1 MKGSEDMAMI
11 APLRPEAQDILS
23 GEQKLTLALLPW
35 RRRLSLQQGLR
46 RVTNGLVAGLLLAC
60 LLLLISRVTAF
71 PTVLLWVIVVIAASL
86 LCAAGFAIY
95 YRPALAES
103 SRRVDALLGLR
114 DRLGTA
120 WEYRGDSS
128 SLPALQRRDALEK
141 LAAFTPI
148 RSISLR
154 PGRARLLTMGVVVL
168 AFVLLLAL
176 PNPVSTAFQQ
186 QQAFQNSLS
195 RQIAQLNHIQ
205 QLIDSQTST
214 SQQVR
219 NQLDKILQQAMSQL
233 QQAKD
238 ANQAQQ
244 ILAQA
249 QQQLNQL
256 RDPQAGVKAN
266 ANANAAS
273 TLQNSPNA
281 NVKAAGQALAKGDN
295 KSLSNALQK
304 LASQVGSMSADQRA
318 QLAQQLTQAANAASG
333 NPQLASAL
341 QQLAKSIAN
350 GNTNDIADAINAV
363 QKASVAAS
371 LDQSTNNA
379 INQAAQAL
387 QNTANAV
394 ASSSNSGPTAN
405 ANQIPNSL
413 APGQGRS
420 PSSSP
425 STSQGDQGTGGQGD
439 KSSKTGKSEQ
449 VFVPGQVNSGNST
462 ITSNG
467 DSGTVQQG
475 SSVSYAQVLAQYMQM
490 AHDAIDNSNIPPDLK
505 NLISGYFNSLN
516 GQK

>member
-1 MKGSEDMAMI
+1 MATLV
-11 APLRPEAQDILS
+11 PLSPQAQETLS
-23 GEQKLTLALLPW
+23 GEQKLALALLPW

-46 RVTNGLVAGLLLAC
+46 WITDGLVAGLVLSG
-60 LLLLISRVTAF
+60 LLLVVSRFTAF
-71 PTVLLWVIVVIAASL
+71 PTVLLWVIVVLAASF
-86 LCAAGFAIY
+86 LCALGLTIY
-95 YRPALAES
+95 YRPTLAQS
-103 SRRVDALLGLR
+103 TRRIDRLLGLR

-120 WEYRGDSS
+120 WEYRADSS

-141 LAAFTPI
+141 LATFTPT
-148 RSISLR
+148 RSIALR
-154 PGRARLLTMGVVVL
+154 PGRARLLTIGVVVL
-168 AFVLLLAL
+168 AFVLLIVL
-176 PNPVSTAFQQ
+176 PNPVNTAYQQ

-195 RQIAQLNHIQ
+195 RQIAQLNHIR
-205 QLIDSQTST
+205 QLIDSQAST
-214 SQQVR
+214 SQQLR
-219 NQLDKILQQAMSQL
+219 DQLDKILQQAMSQL

-256 RDPQAGVKAN
+256 RDPQAGAKTSAN
-266 ANANAAS
+266 TNAAS
-273 TLQNSPNA
+273 TLQSSTNA

-295 KSLSNALQK
+295 KGLSNALQK
-304 LASQVGSMSADQRA
+304 LASQVASMSADQRA
-318 QLAQQLTQAANAASG
+318 QLAQQLAQAANAASG

-341 QQLAKSIAN
+341 QQLAKSVAD
-350 GNTNDIADAINAV
+350 GNSNDIADAIKAV
-363 QKASVAAS
+363 QNASATAS
-371 LDQSTNNA
+371 ADQSTTNV

-413 APGQGRS
+413 APSQGRS
-420 PSSSP
+420 PSNSP

-439 KSSKTGKSEQ
+439 QGNKTGKSEQ

-475 SSVSYAQVLAQYMQM
+475 TPVSYAQVLAQYMQM

>member
-1 MKGSEDMAMI
+1 MATL
-11 APLRPEAQDILS
+11 APLRPESQNALT
-23 GEQKLTLALLPW
+23 GEQKLALALHTW

-46 RVTNGLVAGLLLAC
+46 WITNGLVAGLLLAC
-60 LLLLISRVTAF
+60 LLLLVSRFVAF
-71 PTVLLWVIVVIAASL
+71 PAVLFWIIVVITVAL
-86 LCAAGFAIY
+86 LCAVGFAIY
-95 YRPALAES
+95 YRPRLAAS
-103 SRRVDALLGLR
+103 ARRVDALLGLR

-120 WEYRGDSS
+120 WEYREDVS

-141 LAAFTPI
+141 LAAFAPA
-148 RSISLR
+148 RAVSLR
-154 PGRARLLTMGVVVL
+154 PGRARLLTIGVVAL
-168 AFVLLLAL
+168 AFILLLAL
-176 PNPVSTAFQQ
+176 PNPVNTAFQQ

-195 RQIAQLNHIQ
+195 RQIAQLNHIR
-205 QLIDSQTST
+205 QLIDSQAST

-219 NQLDKILQQAMSQL
+219 DQLDKILQQAMSQL

-238 ANQAQQ
+238 ATQAQQ

-266 ANANAAS
+266 ANASAAS
-273 TLQNSPNA
+273 TLQSSPNA
-281 NVKAAGQALAKGDN
+281 TVKAAGKALATGDN
-295 KSLSNALQK
+295 KGLSNALQK

-318 QLAQQLTQAANAASG
+318 QLAQQIAQAANAASG
-333 NPQLASAL
+333 SPQLASAL
-341 QQLAKSIAN
+341 QQLAKSVADGNAN
-350 GNTNDIADAINAV
+350 DVADSIKAVENAS
-363 QKASVAAS
+363 AAAS
-371 LDQSTNNA
+371 AQQSTTNA

-394 ASSSNSGPTAN
+394 ASSSNSSPNAT

-413 APGQGRS
+413 VPGQGRS
-420 PSSSP
+420 PSNSP
-425 STSQGDQGTGGQGD
+425 SSSQGDQGTGGQGD
-439 KSSKTGKSEQ
+439 KGSKTGKSEQ

-475 SSVSYAQVLAQYMQM
+475 TSVSYAQVLAQYMQM

-505 NLISGYFNSLN
+505 NLISGYFDSLN
-516 GQK
+516 RQK

>member
-1 MKGSEDMAMI
+1 MATL
-11 APLRPEAQDILS
+11 APLRQEAHDSLN

-46 RVTNGLVAGLLLAC
+46 WMTNGLVAGLLLAC
-60 LLLLISRVTAF
+60 LLLLVSRFTAF
-71 PTVLLWVIVVIAASL
+71 PTVLLWVIVAIAVTL
-86 LCAAGFAIY
+86 LCAVGFAIY

-103 SRRVDALLGLR
+103 ARRVDALLGLR

-120 WEYRGDSS
+120 WEYRGDNS

-141 LAAFTPI
+141 LAAFAPA
-148 RSISLR
+148 RALSLR
-154 PGRARLLTMGVVVL
+154 PGRARLLTMGLVAL

-176 PNPVSTAFQQ
+176 PNPVNTAYQQ

-195 RQIAQLNHIQ
+195 RQIAQLNHIR
-205 QLIDSQTST
+205 QLIDSQAST
-214 SQQVR
+214 SQQAR
-219 NQLDKILQQAMSQL
+219 DQLDKILQQAMSQL

-238 ANQAQQ
+238 ATQAQQ

-266 ANANAAS
+266 ANTNAAS
-273 TLQNSPNA
+273 ILQTSTNA
-281 NVKAAGQALAKGDN
+281 NVKATGKALATGDN
-295 KSLSNALQK
+295 KGLSNALQK

-318 QLAQQLTQAANAASG
+318 QLARQLSQAANAASG

-341 QQLAKSIAN
+341 QQLAKSVAD
-350 GNTNDIADAINAV
+350 GNTIDIQDAIKAV
-363 QKASVAAS
+363 QNASAAAS
-371 LDQSTNNA
+371 ADQSTTNA

-394 ASSSNSGPTAN
+394 ASASNSAPNAT
-405 ANQIPNSL
+405 ANQIPASL
-413 APGQGRS
+413 VPGQGRS
-420 PSSSP
+420 PSTSP
-425 STSQGDQGTGGQGD
+425 SSTQGDQGTGGQGNTG
-439 KSSKTGKSEQ
+439 SKTGKSEQ

-467 DSGTVQQG
+467 DTGTVQQG

>member
-1 MKGSEDMAMI
+1 MATL
-11 APLRPEAQDILS
+11 APLRPQQDTLT
-23 GEQKLTLALLPW
+23 GEQKLALALLPW

-46 RVTNGLVAGLLLAC
+46 WITNGLVAGLVVSC
-60 LLLLISRVTAF
+60 LLLVVSRFTAF
-71 PTVLLWVIVVIAASL
+71 PIVLIWVIAVIAASL
-86 LCAAGFAIY
+86 LCAVGLTIY
-95 YRPALAES
+95 YRPALAQS
-103 SRRVDALLGLR
+103 ARRIDALLGLR

-120 WEYRGDSS
+120 WEYRNDSS

-141 LAAFTPI
+141 LAAFTPT
-148 RSISLR
+148 RSITLR
-154 PGRARLLTMGVVVL
+154 PGRARLLTIGIVAL
-168 AFVLLLAL
+168 AFVLLLVL
-176 PNPVSTAFQQ
+176 PNPVNTAYQQ

-195 RQIAQLNHIQ
+195 RQIAQLNHIR
-205 QLIDSQTST
+205 QLIDSQAST

-219 NQLDKILQQAMSQL
+219 DQLDKILQQAMSQL

-273 TLQNSPNA
+273 TLQNSTNA

-295 KSLSNALQK
+295 NGLSNALQK
-304 LASQVGSMSADQRA
+304 LASQVASMSADQRA
-318 QLAQQLTQAANAASG
+318 QLAQQLAQAANAASG

-341 QQLAKSIAN
+341 QQLAKSVAD
-350 GNTNDIADAINAV
+350 GNSNDIADAINAV
-363 QKASVAAS
+363 QKASAS
-371 LDQSTNNA
+371 ASAEQSTTNA
-379 INQAAQAL
+379 VNQAAQAL
-387 QNTANAV
+387 QNTANAI

-420 PSSSP
+420 PSNSP

-439 KSSKTGKSEQ
+439 KGSKTGKSEQ

-475 SSVSYAQVLAQYMQM
+475 TSVSYAQVLEQYMQM

>member
-1 MKGSEDMAMI
+1 MATL
-11 APLRPEAQDILS
+11 APLRPEARDSLT
-23 GEQKLTLALLPW
+23 GEQKLALALHPW

-46 RVTNGLVAGLLLAC
+46 WITNGLVAGLLLAC
-60 LLLLISRVTAF
+60 LLLLISRFIAF
-71 PTVLLWVIVVIAASL
+71 PAVLVSVIVVIALAL
-86 LCAAGFAIY
+86 LCAAGLAIY
-95 YRPALAES
+95 YRLTLARS
-103 SRRVDALLGLR
+103 ARRVDALLGLR

-120 WEYRGDSS
+120 WEYRADSS

-141 LAAFTPI
+141 LAAIAPA
-148 RSISLR
+148 RAISLR
-154 PGRARLLTMGVVVL
+154 PGRARLLTIGLVAL
-168 AFVLLLAL
+168 AFVLLLVL
-176 PNPVSTAFQQ
+176 PNPVNTAYQQ

-195 RQIAQLNHIQ
+195 RQIAQLNHIR
-205 QLIDSQTST
+205 QLIDSQAST

-219 NQLDKILQQAMSQL
+219 DQLDKILQQAMSQL
-233 QQAKD
+233 QQATD

-266 ANANAAS
+266 ANAAAS
-273 TLQNSPNA
+273 TTLQNSPNPT
-281 NVKAAGQALAKGDN
+281 VKAAGKALATGDN

-318 QLAQQLTQAANAASG
+318 QLAQQIAQAANAASG

-341 QQLAKSIAN
+341 QQLAKSVADGNASDIAN
-350 GNTNDIADAINAV
+350 AV
-363 QKASVAAS
+363 KAVESASAAAS
-371 LDQSTNNA
+371 AEQSTTNA

-394 ASSSNSGPTAN
+394 ASSSNSSPSAT
-405 ANQIPNSL
+405 ANQIPASL
-413 APGQGRS
+413 VPGQGRN
-420 PSSSP
+420 PGPGQSSG
-425 STSQGDQGTGGQGD
+425 QGDQGTGGQGNTG
-439 KSSKTGKSEQ
+439 SKTGKSEQ

-462 ITSNG
+462 ITGNG

-475 SSVSYAQVLAQYMQM
+475 TSVSYAQVLAQYMQM